1 MTNSQIKWFYY
12 MFTIFQVHSISLFL
26 TKKNYLWNITNG
38 NEGISNCIF
47 ANRKLQ
53 SIPQLNKRIHRHWLN
68 QIIRPLFS
76 IFNHWYIYIYPINII
91 HFTNQ
96 LRIELNLLIFI
107 LHHSFVHHT
116 VRESSST
123 CSSSSSTGNGQN
135 S

>member
-1 MTNSQIKWFYY
+1 MVLLYVYNISSSFY
-12 MFTIFQVHSISLFL
+12 FVVFN
-26 TKKNYLWNITNG
+26 KKTNYLWNITNG

-68 QIIRPLFS
+68 QIIRPLFQYL
-76 IFNHWYIYIYPINII
+76 IIDIYIYPINII